1 MSPTDMD
8 VYQSLVQQDGGK
20 IVMLVLDG
28 LGGLPV
34 RPHGVTELEYARTPH
49 LDQLVQEGMTGLS
62 VPVRTGV
69 EPGSG
74 PAHLALFG
82 YDPVTHAI
90 GRGVL
95 EALGIDFPLMPG
107 DMAARGNFATA
118 DAAGV
123 IVDRRA
129 GRIPTAEC
137 QRITTLLQDATSD
150 CLPGYEVFVR
160 PVKEYRFVLV
170 LRGEGLG
177 GQLTDTDPGAVG
189 RKPLPVTDQS
199 GTKAG
204 QKTAVQF
211 NRWLETARNVIREE
225 PAANTLN
232 LRGLAMD
239 PGLPSFRKVF
249 GLQAAAIAVYP
260 MYRGVARLVGMEPVA
275 FTGETP
281 SDQVTAL
288 QHHWQAFDFFFL
300 HVKKTDSYGEDGN
313 FAAKVGVIEEV
324 DAAIPALM
332 ALQPDVLVV
341 TGDHSTPVALR
352 SHSWHP
358 VPTLLWSPTVRPDQT
373 RSFGEQSCATGSMG
387 LFPATSL
394 MPQAMAHAG
403 RFQRF
408 GA

>member
-1 MSPTDMD
+1 MPSSDMD
-8 VYQSLVQQDGGK
+8 VYQSLAQGRGGK
-20 IVMLVLDG
+20 IVLLILDG

-34 RPHGVTELEYARTPH
+34 QPHGVTELEYAQTPN
-49 LDQLVQEGMTGLS
+49 LDQLVQEGMSGLS
-62 VPVRTGV
+62 VPVRVGV

-82 YDPVTHAI
+82 YDPIAHVI

-95 EALGIDFPLMPG
+95 EALGIDFPLTSG
-107 DMAARGNFATA
+107 DIAARGNFATS
-118 DAAGV
+118 DATGV

-129 GRIPTAEC
+129 GRIPTEEC
-137 QRITTLLQDATSD
+137 QRITALLQEATGD

-170 LRGEGLG
+170 VRGKNLG

-189 RKPLPVTDQS
+189 MQPLPVCDKS
-199 GTKAG
+199 GTQEG
-204 QKTAVQF
+204 QKTADLF
-211 NRWLETARNVIREE
+211 NQWLEVARRAIRDE

-239 PGLPSFRKVF
+239 PGLPSFRDVY
-249 GLQAAAIAVYP
+249 GLKAAAVAVYP
-260 MYRGVARLVGMEPVA
+260 MYRGVARLVGMEPIS
-275 FTGETP
+275 FTGESP
-281 SDQVTAL
+281 SDQVQAL
-288 QHHWQAFDFFFL
+288 HHHWHVYDFFFL

-313 FAAKVGVIEEV
+313 FGAKVGVIEEV
-324 DAAIPALM
+324 DAAIPGLM
-332 ALQPDVLVV
+332 SLQPDVLVV

-358 VPTLLWSPTVRPDQT
+358 VPALLWSPTVRPDQSD
-373 RSFGEQSCATGSMG
+373 SFGERSCATGSMG
-387 LFPATSL
+387 QFPATSL

-403 RFQRF
+403 RFSRF